1 MSAAKEGVDQAF
13 TGDGALY
20 FTRLISR
27 ASQSHLTRIISLPI
41 YQSITI
47 RNWNTTTKLLN
58 MMDAARD

>member
-1 MSAAKEGVDQAF
+1 
-13 TGDGALY
+13 
-20 FTRLISR
+20 
-27 ASQSHLTRIISLPI
+27 LPI